1 MPSYR
6 VIMIVGTLEL
16 GVRPEEVLPTLTQA
30 IADFTTV
37 EASDIAVVAGS
48 PRVTVRFTADT
59 DEAAFLIAEQGID
72 GARVSAEPIAWQVT
86 RQVQGRWESLA

>member
-6 VIMIVGTLEL
+6 VTMIVGTLEL
-16 GVRPEEVLPTLTQA
+16 GVKPETVLPTLTQT

-37 EASDIAVVAGS
+37 ESSDIAIVSGR

-72 GARVSAEPIAWQVT
+72 GARVSVEPIAWQVT
-86 RQVQGRWESLA
+86 RQVHGRWEPLA

>member
-6 VIMIVGTLEL
+6 VTMIVGPLEL
-16 GVRPEEVLPTLTQA
+16 GVKPESVLPTLTQA
-30 IADFTTV
+30 IADFTVV
-37 EASDIAVVAGS
+37 ESSDIDVVNGS

-72 GARVSAEPIAWQVT
+72 GSRVSASPIAWQVT
-86 RQVQGRWESLA
+86 RRVQGRWEMLD

>member
-6 VIMIVGTLEL
+6 VTMIVGTLEL
-16 GVRPEEVLPTLTQA
+16 GVKPEEVLPTLTQA

-37 EASDIAVVAGS
+37 ESSDIAIVQGS
-48 PRVTVRFTADT
+48 PRVTVRFTADH

-72 GARVSAEPIAWQVT
+72 GTRVSAEPISWQVT
-86 RQVQGRWESLA
+86 RSVQGRWEPLA

>member
-6 VIMIVGTLEL
+6 VTMIVGTLEL
-16 GVRPEEVLPTLTQA
+16 GVKPETVLPTLTEA
-30 IADFTTV
+30 IGDFTLV
-37 EASDIAVVAGS
+37 ESSDIAIVAGR

-72 GARVSAEPIAWQVT
+72 GTRVSVEPIAWQVT
-86 RQVQGRWESLA
+86 RQVHGRWEELA

>member
-6 VIMIVGTLEL
+6 VTMIVGTLEL
-16 GVRPEEVLPTLTQA
+16 GVKPEEILPTLTKA
-30 IADFTTV
+30 VADFTNV
-37 EASDIAVVAGS
+37 EASDLAVVAGT

-72 GARVSAEPIAWQVT
+72 GTRVSVEPIAWQVT
-86 RQVQGRWESLA
+86 RRVQGRWESL

>member
-6 VIMIVGTLEL
+6 VTMIVGTLEL
-16 GVRPEEVLPTLTQA
+16 GVRPEEVLPTLSGA

-37 EASDIAVVAGS
+37 ESSDLAVVAGS

-72 GARVSAEPIAWQVT
+72 GTRVSVEPIAWQVT
-86 RQVQGRWESLA
+86 RMVHGRWEPLA